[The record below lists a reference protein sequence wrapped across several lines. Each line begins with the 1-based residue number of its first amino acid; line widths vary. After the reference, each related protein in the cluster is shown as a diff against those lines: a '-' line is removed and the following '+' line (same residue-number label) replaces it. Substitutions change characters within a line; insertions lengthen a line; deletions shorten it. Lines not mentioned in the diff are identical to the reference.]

1 MRDYVI
7 RVPAKLASTLRKWK
21 EIAVCSDLECKYS
34 RALVQRFSHGG
45 GSIQIM
51 GKRNCFPNCFDR
63 ALFRKLQQLPAQRD
77 AVSARAHRVPLGLLM
92 LSRGEVDAG
101 QLQKALQ
108 AQRQSGSGYIGE
120 WLLKLG
126 FAHEHQIASA
136 LAAQWSCPILRA
148 FPQHPQFSPVPFPL
162 LEAFGMAPA
171 YYIERTKTMY
181 VAFAGRIEYRA
192 LLCIEEALQC
202 HAIPCM
208 TSTSALAGA
217 LNRMRE
223 ISVRT
228 DHYFESVRS
237 FEEIARITSSY
248 ADTLGAENVQLTACG
263 GFVWCRV
270 EAGANAASLLFS
282 RIGAEGTGLA
292 IPVHHTAPP
301 LRALSASAG
310 R

>member
-1 MRDYVI
+1 
-7 RVPAKLASTLRKWK
+7 
-21 EIAVCSDLECKYS
+21 
-34 RALVQRFSHGG
+34 
-45 GSIQIM
+45 
-51 GKRNCFPNCFDR
+51 
-63 ALFRKLQQLPAQRD
+63 
-77 AVSARAHRVPLGLLM
+77 M

-101 QLQKALQ
+101 QLQRALQ
-108 AQRQSGSGYIGE
+108 AQRQSRSGYIGE

-126 FAHEHQIASA
+126 FADEQQIASA
-136 LAAQWSCPILRA
+136 LAAQWSCPVLRA
-148 FPQHPQFSPVPFPL
+148 FPQHPQSVRVPFPL

-171 YYIERTKTMY
+171 YYIENTKTMH

-192 LLCIEEALQC
+192 LSCIEEALQC
-202 HAIPCM
+202 NAVPCM

-270 EAGANAASLLFS
+270 EAGSNSASLLFS
-282 RIGAEGTGLA
+282 RIGTEAMGPA
-292 IPVHHTAPP
+292 IPVQRAAPP
-301 LRALSASAG
+301 LGALSASAG
-310 R
+310 K